1 MNVNAVAPVASA
13 AKPAATPQA
22 KFGSSISG
30 RQLRSAVALPS
41 ARRNATTT
49 VRAAVA
55 TDKASPILIDGQV
68 AHSATEAMIECM
80 TSMGT
85 DGWADRELMPMLADT
100 TKCWQPQDYLPN
112 PESDTFLD
120 EVRELRERTKNISDD
135 HLVSLVG
142 DMITEEAL
150 PTYMT
155 MLNTLDGVRDET
167 GAQPSPWGIWTRA
180 WTAEEN
186 RHGDL
191 MNKYLWLTGRVDM
204 KRVEVTI
211 QNLIGSG
218 MDPKTENNPYMGF
231 IYTSFQERATK
242 ISHGNTGR
250 HALEQGDKSL
260 AQICGII
267 AADEG
272 RHEIAYQRI
281 VQELFNRDPSNTML
295 CFADMMKKQIVMPAH
310 LMDDGVHMGRTGNAL
325 FEDFSSIA
333 ESTGTYTAGDYASII
348 DHLVKKWDI
357 NNVGGLSEEGIKAQ
371 EYVCKLAPRIRKLG
385 ERAAARK
392 AKGGTKPVEFSW
404 IFDRPVDILK

>member
-1 MNVNAVAPVASA
+1 MRAPV
-13 AKPAATPQA
+13 
-22 KFGSSISG
+22 
-30 RQLRSAVALPS
+30 RS
-41 ARRNATTT
+41 
-49 VRAAVA
+49 
-55 TDKASPILIDGQV
+55 
-68 AHSATEAMIECM
+68 
-80 TSMGT
+80 
-85 DGWADRELMPMLADT
+85 
-100 TKCWQPQDYLPN
+100 
-112 PESDTFLD
+112 
-120 EVRELRERTKNISDD
+120 
-135 HLVSLVG
+135 
-142 DMITEEAL
+142 
-150 PTYMT
+150 
-155 MLNTLDGVRDET
+155 
-167 GAQPSPWGIWTRA
+167 
-180 WTAEEN
+180 
-186 RHGDL
+186 
-191 MNKYLWLTGRVDM
+191 
-204 KRVEVTI
+204 
-211 QNLIGSG
+211 
-218 MDPKTENNPYMGF
+218 YMGF